1 MKHFLLLIAL
11 LLVPLDLQA
20 DEQTF
25 VHIKVTYQAANG
37 GPPAEAETDALVGDS
52 YTRVPLKLP
61 SDGTWIVELSCD
73 LIDNILSAQII
84 DGAKVVAADYGAREG
99 LNFLMVQTPLKFGTD
114 IVLVKNWA
122 YKVSVNISKVP
133 AAGPEAT
140 GAADKEAANQPKLVP
155 LTAEEISKLDLT
167 YPDIPKES
175 GPFAQFTITGHNPF
189 EKSVEGGILEVIIP
203 KTDSKPEIKRE
214 YAFNFNARPLADF
227 SAQVPC
233 NWNQFKGQK
242 PTFTIK
248 KLQFKP

>member
-37 GPPAEAETDALVGDS
+37 GPPTEAETDALVGDS
-52 YTRVPLKLP
+52 YTRVPLKLINEV
-61 SDGTWIVELSCD
+61 TWIVELGFD
-73 LIDNILSAQII
+73 LTASILSAQIL
-84 DGAKVVAADYGAREG
+84 DAAKAPAGDYTQREG
-99 LNFLMVQTPLKFGTD
+99 LFFLMLQTPLKLGTD
-114 IVLVKNWA
+114 IVLVKNSA

-133 AAGPEAT
+133 TEANPEA
-140 GAADKEAANQPKLVP
+140 DKAAANQPKPVP
-155 LTAEEISKLDLT
+155 LTAEEIAKLEII
-167 YPDIPKES
+167 YPDVTAQT
-175 GPFAQFTITGHNPF
+175 GPFSQFAISGHNPF

-203 KTDSKPEIKRE
+203 KTDSKPESKRE
-214 YAFNFNARPLADF
+214 YAFDFNARPLADF

-242 PTFTIK
+242 PTFAIK